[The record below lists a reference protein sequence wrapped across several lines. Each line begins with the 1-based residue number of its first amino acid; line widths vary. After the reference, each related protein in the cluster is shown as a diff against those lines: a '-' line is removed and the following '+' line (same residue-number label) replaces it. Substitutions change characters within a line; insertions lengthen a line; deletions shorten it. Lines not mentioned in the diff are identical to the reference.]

1 MKDNQKIAFSDI
13 VGTKMKLANNNAFYT
28 KLPTGNFIPNQDLQA
43 VYDNP
48 ENTELTISGILRIK
62 DSSTMNLLAPGIAYS
77 DALSTNMIAKNKTS
91 DIVKAQEASNTNV
104 MTNETLDASAK
115 ENLLSYLGAN
125 EIPSSI
131 MIYPNDFKSKDKILD
146 YLDAYNKGKDKK
158 TKSSILI

>member
-48 ENTELTISGILRIK
+48 ENTELISGILRIK

-77 DALSTNMIAKNKTS
+77 DALSTNMIT
-91 DIVKAQEASNTNV
+91 
-104 MTNETLDASAK
+104 
-115 ENLLSYLGAN
+115 
-125 EIPSSI
+125 
-131 MIYPNDFKSKDKILD
+131 
-146 YLDAYNKGKDKK
+146 K
-158 TKSSILI
+158 TKPLILLKRKKPQQRYD

>member
-77 DALSTNMIAKNKTS
+77 DALSTNMIT
-91 DIVKAQEASNTNV
+91 
-104 MTNETLDASAK
+104 
-115 ENLLSYLGAN
+115 
-125 EIPSSI
+125 
-131 MIYPNDFKSKDKILD
+131 
-146 YLDAYNKGKDKK
+146 K
-158 TKSSILI
+158 TKPLILLKRKKPQH

>member
-115 ENLLSYLGAN
+115 RKPVVLFKTNRNPFKYYDLS
-125 EIPSSI
+125 
-131 MIYPNDFKSKDKILD
+131 NDFKSKDKILD

>member
-62 DSSTMNLLAPGIAYS
+62 DSSTMNLLAPELLIA
-77 DALSTNMIAKNKTS
+77 MHF
-91 DIVKAQEASNTNV
+91 Q
-104 MTNETLDASAK
+104 
-115 ENLLSYLGAN
+115 
-125 EIPSSI
+125 
-131 MIYPNDFKSKDKILD
+131 
-146 YLDAYNKGKDKK
+146 
-158 TKSSILI
+158 LI

>member
-1 MKDNQKIAFSDI
+1 
-13 VGTKMKLANNNAFYT
+13 MKLANNNAFYT

-77 DALSTNMIAKNKTS
+77 DALSTNMITKTKPL
-91 DIVKAQEASNTNV
+91 ILLKRKKPNTNV

>member
-91 DIVKAQEASNTNV
+91 DIVK
-104 MTNETLDASAK
+104 SAR
-115 ENLLSYLGAN
+115 SQQH
-125 EIPSSI
+125 
-131 MIYPNDFKSKDKILD
+131 
-146 YLDAYNKGKDKK
+146 
-158 TKSSILI
+158 